1 MRLVFIGPP
10 GAGKGTQCGRL
21 SELLGVPHLST
32 GDMLREAVQEKT
44 KIGRLAQKYMP
55 RGQLVPDPVIIDLIG
70 ERLDRDDCQAG
81 YLLDG
86 FPRTVGQAES
96 LDEYANDAGQ
106 PLDWALELR
115 VDEDKLVARLAGR
128 GREDDN
134 EEVIRRRLGAFR
146 EQTEPVAEYYQQQG
160 ILKRIDGNATPQE
173 VFRRIEAALAK

>member
-10 GAGKGTQCGRL
+10 GAGKGTQCARL

-32 GDMLREAVQEKT
+32 GDLLREAVQAKT
-44 KIGRLAQKYMP
+44 KVGRLAKKYMA

-70 ERLDRDDCQAG
+70 DRLDQDDCDTG

-96 LDEYANDAGQ
+96 LHVYAQGVGR

-115 VDEDKLVARLAGR
+115 VDEDKLVTRLLGR
-128 GREDDN
+128 GRDDDK
-134 EEVIRRRLGAFR
+134 EEVIRQRLIGYR
-146 EQTEPVAEYYQQQG
+146 EQTEPVAEYYRQQG
-160 ILKRIDGNATPQE
+160 TLKRVDGNASPDE
-173 VFRRIEAALAK
+173 VFERIRAALAQ

>member
-44 KIGRLAQKYMP
+44 KVGRLAQEYMA
-55 RGQLVPDPVIIDLIG
+55 RGQLVPDPAIIDLIG
-70 ERLDRDDCQAG
+70 ERLERPDCLPG

-96 LDEYANDAGQ
+96 LDEYGRGAQ
-106 PLDWALELR
+106 RPLDYVLEMQ
-115 VDEDKLVARLAGR
+115 VEEDNLVARLLER
-128 GREDDN
+128 GREDDK
-134 EEVIRRRLGAFR
+134 EEVIRRRLIGFR

-160 ILKRIDGNATPQE
+160 ILKRIDGNATPDE
-173 VFRRIEAALAK
+173 VFDRIKAALDQ